1 MSSGKDVLYLLRIN
15 YYLTLTYCQ
24 SEKFY
29 FSVFFL
35 RMINSGQ
42 YKFLCFFMLM
52 TFLSEWLRAIS
63 VVRNIFLCFGKI
75 NKMLFY
81 GKRIVLKNLHHITEV
96 VTVGGS

>member
-1 MSSGKDVLYLLRIN
+1 
-15 YYLTLTYCQ
+15 
-24 SEKFY
+24 
-29 FSVFFL
+29 
-35 RMINSGQ
+35 
-42 YKFLCFFMLM
+42 MLM

-96 VTVGGS
+96 VAVGGS